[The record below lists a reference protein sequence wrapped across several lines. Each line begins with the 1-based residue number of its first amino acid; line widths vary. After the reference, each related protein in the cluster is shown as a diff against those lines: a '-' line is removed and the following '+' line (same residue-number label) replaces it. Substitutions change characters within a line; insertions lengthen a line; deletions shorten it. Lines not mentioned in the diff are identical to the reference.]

1 VTSVRS
7 QDEERLFEVNVAGT
21 GLVMEACVRADVERV
36 VYTSS
41 AAVVG
46 PAARG
51 ETADEGQLFTA
62 GRLGIPNVA
71 SVHEASSRRCAWRH
85 AACSSCA

>member
-1 VTSVRS
+1 
-7 QDEERLFEVNVAGT
+7 
-21 GLVMEACVRADVERV
+21 V

-62 GRLGIPNVA
+62 GRLGIP
-71 SVHEASSRRCAWRH
+71 
-85 AACSSCA
+85 

>member
-1 VTSVRS
+1 MTSARS
-7 QDEERLFEVNVAGT
+7 QDEERLFEVNVGGT
-21 GLVMEACVRADVERV
+21 KLVMEECLRADVERV

-62 GRLGIPNVA
+62 GRLGIP
-71 SVHEASSRRCAWRH
+71 
-85 AACSSCA
+85 SSCA

>member
-1 VTSVRS
+1 MTSARS

-21 GLVMEACVRADVERV
+21 RLVMEECLRADIERV

-51 ETADEGQLFTA
+51 EGQLFTA
-62 GRLGIPNVA
+62 GRLGIPYVD
-71 SVHEASSRRCAWRH
+71 SVHEASSGRCAWRH